1 MSVIPLKVVVRARPL
16 IQKETDE
23 GCQSC
28 LNFIPYEPQ
37 IVLGKD
43 RSFTYDFVFRPTDPQ
58 ISVYEDAVKPLIQHI
73 FKGSLFYFVLL
84 EVYLCVIIY
93 SICII

>member
-1 MSVIPLKVVVRARPL
+1 MSIIPLKVAVRVRPL

-23 GCQSC
+23 SCQIC

-37 IVLGKD
+37 IILGKD

-58 ISVYEDAVKPLIQHI
+58 ISVYEDAVKPLIEHI
-73 FKGSLFYFVLL
+73 FKGKKL
-84 EVYLCVIIY
+84 
-93 SICII
+93 

>member
-1 MSVIPLKVVVRARPL
+1 MAVSEKKCLFLPEKFIPVGSMSVIPLKVVVRVRPL

-23 GCQSC
+23 GCQTC

-37 IVLGKD
+37 IILGKD

-58 ISVYEDAVKPLIQHI
+58 ISVYEDAVKPLIEHI
-73 FKGSLFYFVLL
+73 FKG
-84 EVYLCVIIY
+84 
-93 SICII
+93 